1 MSSPNHPYAA
11 LFEPIQIGP
20 KQAKNRFYQVPHC
33 NGMGW
38 NHPSAMARMRGVKA
52 EGGWAVVCTEQCD
65 IHWTS
70 DAIRELRM
78 WDDQDVPILRR
89 MVDEVH
95 EHDALACL
103 QLVHMGYYG
112 RNLISREATLAPTGR
127 PPAND
132 FPGTS
137 RTMDKTDIRNLR
149 RWYRNAAIR
158 AKETGYD
165 IVMIYAGHDLS
176 LPMHFMVDR
185 HNKRSD
191 EYGGSLE
198 NRVRLLRELLEDA
211 KDAVGDTCAVTLRMA
226 VDELM
231 GPDGLQADGE
241 ARDVIE
247 MLAELPDLW
256 DVNCSAWENDSITA
270 RFADEG
276 FQEPYTGFVKSLTSK
291 PVVGTG
297 RYTSPDKMA
306 ALLRSGAYDMIGA
319 ARPSIADPFIPNK
332 IRDGRIEDIAEC
344 IGCNICVAYSNNNA
358 PIRCTQN
365 PTMGEEWRR
374 GWHPDIIP
382 ARDAPDRVLII
393 GAGPAGLEAA
403 RILGHQGHEVLLAEA
418 SSAPGGRAAREATL
432 PGLASY
438 SRVRDFRAYQISQMA
453 DVNLYLESRMGVD
466 EILEAGSPLV
476 AIATGSMWCRD
487 GTGRGGLDPIQA
499 AENTRIFTP
508 DDVMDGV
515 EIPGPVCV
523 YDDDHYY
530 MGGVVAEALRARG
543 VEVTLVTPGAI
554 ASSWTA
560 YTLEQGRIQARLH
573 ELGVQIVPLHTLEA
587 LDAEGAV
594 VSYAYTG
601 EKRRIEAASTVLV
614 TSRAPVDGLYHDLI
628 ARQNEWADHGI
639 TQVTRIGDC
648 YGPGTIAHAVW
659 QGHKYARTLGR
670 QGKRFRPGSVPARN
684 HGLVGKLLT
693 PETVPIIAN
702 RHRARKNL
710 QPS

>member
-1 MSSPNHPYAA
+1 MSPLDNSYAA
-11 LFEPIQIGP
+11 LFEPIRIGP
-20 KQAKNRFYQVPHC
+20 KTAKNRFYQVPHC

-78 WDDQDVPILRR
+78 WDDQDAPVLRR
-89 MVDEVH
+89 MVEEVH
-95 EHDALACL
+95 KHDALACL
-103 QLVHMGYYG
+103 QLIHMGYYG
-112 RNLISREATLAPTGR
+112 RNLISRESTMAPTGR

-132 FPGTS
+132 FPGVS

-158 AKETGYD
+158 AQQIGYD
-165 IVMIYAGHDLS
+165 IIMIYAGHDLS

-185 HNKRSD
+185 HNKRTD

-231 GPDGLQADGE
+231 GPQGLEANGE
-241 ARDVIE
+241 ARDVVE

-276 FQEPYTGFVKSLTSK
+276 FQEPYTRFVKTLTSK

-319 ARPSIADPFIPNK
+319 ARPSIADPFLPNK

-344 IGCNICVAYSNNNA
+344 IGCNICVAYSNNLA

-374 GWHPDIIP
+374 GWHPEIIP
-382 ARDAPDRVLII
+382 PRRAPKPVLIV
-393 GAGPAGLEAA
+393 GAGPSGLEAA
-403 RILGHQGHEVLLAEA
+403 RVLGRQGHEVLIAEA
-418 SSAPGGRAAREATL
+418 GREPGGRSACEARL

-438 SRVRDFRAYQISQMA
+438 GRVRDYRVYQISQMA

-466 EILEAGSPLV
+466 DVLQAGCPDI
-476 AIATGSMWCRD
+476 AIATGAHWRRD
-487 GTGRGGLDPIQA
+487 GVGRGRLEPVPGLNQA
-499 AENTRIFTP
+499 QVYTP
-508 DDVMDGV
+508 DDIMDGAD
-515 EIPGPVCV
+515 IAGPVCIF
-523 YDDDHYY
+523 DDDHYY
-530 MGGVVAEALRARG
+530 MGGVLAEKLRSQG
-543 VEVTLVTPGAI
+543 LDVTLVTPGAI
-554 ASSWTA
+554 VSSWTS

-573 ELGVQIVPLHTLEA
+573 DLGVKIIPLHDLKR
-587 LDAEGAV
+587 LDAEGAIL
-594 VSYAYTG
+594 SYAYTG
-601 EKRRIEAASTVLV
+601 QERRVAAASIVLV
-614 TSRAPVDGLYHDLI
+614 TMRSPEDQLYNDLI
-628 ARQNEWADHGI
+628 ARQAEWADHGI
-639 TQVTRIGDC
+639 SRVTRIGDC

-659 QGHKYARTLGR
+659 QGHKFARNLGR
-670 QGKRFRPGSVPARN
+670 QENDADDVPFLRETPGLSEN
-684 HGLVGKLLT
+684 F
-693 PETVPIIAN
+693 
-702 RHRARKNL
+702 
-710 QPS
+710 